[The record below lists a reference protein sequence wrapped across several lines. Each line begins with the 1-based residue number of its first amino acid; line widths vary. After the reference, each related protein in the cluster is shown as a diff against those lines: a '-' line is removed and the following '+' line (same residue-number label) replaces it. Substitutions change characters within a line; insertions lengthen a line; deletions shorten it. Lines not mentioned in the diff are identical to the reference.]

1 VSLVGEVQLL
11 TDGSGLLRRIRLQK
25 QLSLRDVEEQSFH
38 LAQEWGNEVYRISA
52 GWLASL
58 ERDEY
63 EMSLSTPLV
72 LDNIYNLPAEQ
83 LLLLRSVSSGSPRAL
98 NLLELSVRNS
108 TGRVRMPD
116 HTTVL
121 PADNRIP
128 PARFGRG
135 VIRKHD
141 RTLDPMVPTGSIVY
155 IDTNKRVLP
164 TRRNWADEFQR
175 PIFFLLT
182 RDAYV
187 CGWCELDEG
196 SERLTLIPHSLSP
209 VSVRRW
215 KVPNSSRKRGT
226 CRRGDRS
233 IARMNWCGIDESH

>member
-108 TGRVRMPD
+108 TGSSSD
-116 HTTVL
+116 AGSYHCSS
-121 PADNRIP
+121 
-128 PARFGRG
+128 GR
-135 VIRKHD
+135 
-141 RTLDPMVPTGSIVY
+141 
-155 IDTNKRVLP
+155 
-164 TRRNWADEFQR
+164 
-175 PIFFLLT
+175 
-182 RDAYV
+182 
-187 CGWCELDEG
+187 
-196 SERLTLIPHSLSP
+196 
-209 VSVRRW
+209 
-215 KVPNSSRKRGT
+215 
-226 CRRGDRS
+226 
-233 IARMNWCGIDESH
+233 